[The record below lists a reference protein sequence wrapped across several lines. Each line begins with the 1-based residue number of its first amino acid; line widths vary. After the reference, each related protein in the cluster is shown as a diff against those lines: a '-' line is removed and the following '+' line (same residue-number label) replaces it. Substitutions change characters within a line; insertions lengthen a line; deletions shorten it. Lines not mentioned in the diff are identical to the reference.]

1 MADEPVGRT
10 LFTLRVILLAVIT
23 GIVALG
29 IVAVVLVA
37 GGTFT
42 TRPHLATPLL
52 PVLGLTTAAL
62 IVVYPVVRQALIAGL
77 RRAGAGEMATEVRG
91 AALVGR
97 FKALTIIGG
106 ALAEAPSLFGIVV
119 FLLTGQWLALLV
131 PALGLG
137 AVVLLIPSRDRFARF
152 SAEVTGG
159 QEQ

>member
-1 MADEPVGRT
+1 MADEPVGRM
-10 LFTLRVILLAVIT
+10 LLTLRVILLAIT
-23 GIVALG
+23 ISIVAFG
-29 IVAVVLVA
+29 IVAVVLVT

-52 PVLGLTTAAL
+52 PVLGLTAAAL
-62 IVVYPVVRQALIAGL
+62 IVVYLVVRRALIAGL
-77 RRAGAGEMATEVRG
+77 RRAGASETATEVRE

-97 FKALTIIGG
+97 FQALTIIGG

-119 FLLTGQWLALLV
+119 FLLTGQWMALLV

-137 AVVLLIPSRDRFARF
+137 AVVLLIPSRDRLARF

-159 QEQ
+159 Q